1 MRSAVRSESYGSV
14 TVFSL
19 NEKVI
24 EAALAKWLTE
34 VRKRPEVLAVVL
46 FGSFVSGREVPGSDL
61 DLLIVLRDDLRP
73 FLDRIPDCMPDGI
86 PVPVDVFPYAQPEIE
101 AGQPVASEA
110 LRTGQV
116 LWRRGAV
123 DEAGG
128 APTLGERGD
137 DVLDNISV
145 V

>member
-14 TVFSL
+14 TAFSL

-61 DLLIVLRDDLRP
+61 DLLTVLRDDLRP
-73 FLDRIPDCMPDGI
+73 FLDRIPDYMPDGI

-101 AGQPVASEA
+101 AGQPVAVRSPA
-110 LRTGQV
+110 DRAGPLAQGSGGRSGRCSDPGRA
-116 LWRRGAV
+116 RRRR
-123 DEAGG
+123 
-128 APTLGERGD
+128 P
-137 DVLDNISV
+137 
-145 V
+145 